1 MGAYLDTPITDKHT
15 ETGSGHDSRFAVS
28 SMQGWRRNMED
39 DHVAIPEIATSRD
52 GAKISIYAVFD
63 GHGGAEVAKFAH
75 KYYPQI
81 LSNCNDFKQGG
92 TVIHVLWA
100 MLVRLALCVCCSAPD
115 LFCLPFFCCAHPNPT
130 FLQITKQQ

>member
-39 DHVAIPEIATSRD
+39 DHVTIPEIATSRD

-92 TVIHVLWA
+92 TVIHVLWGDGGA
-100 MLVRLALCVCCSAPD
+100 CGHGCVC
-115 LFCLPFFCCAHPNPT
+115 LFGP
-130 FLQITKQQ
+130 